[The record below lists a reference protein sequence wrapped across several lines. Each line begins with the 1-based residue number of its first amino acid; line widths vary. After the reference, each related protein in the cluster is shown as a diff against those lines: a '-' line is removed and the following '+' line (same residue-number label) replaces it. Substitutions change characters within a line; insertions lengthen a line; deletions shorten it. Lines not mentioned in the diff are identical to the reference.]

1 MRASRGCR
9 GSVMLSTGACRRP
22 PLRPTQEPNWQP
34 CGPYSCWTSL
44 HCGGINGAMSIKSFF
59 VRFFTW
65 WNGQTFGTQVWS
77 ALYGEFVG
85 EDERGNRYYRA
96 KGGKI
101 DPTFGFERR
110 WVIYNGYTEPTTIGP
125 DWHGWMHHIV
135 DIPPTDE
142 KVRVR
147 PWWKPHLPNMTG
159 TPFAYRPPGST
170 LAEARRPQA
179 TGDYQA
185 WSPE

>member
-1 MRASRGCR
+1 VLLALGAADSSTDFAAVRAALLLDIAASQWHQ
-9 GSVMLSTGACRRP
+9 RR
-22 PLRPTQEPNWQP
+22 
-34 CGPYSCWTSL
+34 
-44 HCGGINGAMSIKSFF
+44 AMSLKTFF

-65 WNGQTFGTQVWS
+65 WNGQTFGTQVWT
-77 ALYGEFVG
+77 ALHGEFVG

-110 WVIYNGYTEPTTIGP
+110 WVIYNGYAEPTTIGP
-125 DWHGWMHHIV
+125 DWHGWMHHTI
-135 DIPPTDE
+135 DIPPTSE